1 MEVLRDVTTSSLARD
16 QGGPSAGS
24 PVLLVPS
31 LDGRLR
37 GATWKAVSPAPLPPP
52 PKLWGCEDELV

>member
-16 QGGPSAGS
+16 RGGPSADS
-24 PVLLVPS
+24 PVLLVPF

-37 GATWKAVSPAPLPPP
+37 AATWKALSPQLHP

>member
-16 QGGPSAGS
+16 WGGPSAGS

-37 GATWKAVSPAPLPPP
+37 GATWKALSPAPPPP
-52 PKLWGCEDELV
+52 QTLGV